1 MTAPAELPADLP
13 ADSSAAGH
21 GKAKACQSAKD
32 RVEISIYVWA
42 ALLLSLCTAWHF
54 FSLPYAISGD
64 TAMYLQTGQFLL
76 EGKLPYRDF
85 QDLNPPLIMYVCA
98 LPAIFAR
105 LTQLPLAIC
114 GIAFTT
120 AVTMFALWLTYRIS
134 GFIYK
139 EMDGQILASE
149 LFAPALLAPCLL
161 NALASFDYGQ
171 REHYFALF
179 LLPFVLLRFYRYKSL
194 SAKAPAALSIL
205 IGLMLGLTLSFK
217 PYFFLPPIVLELYW
231 QLRHRRPGLLISPEC
246 LACALPVLIY
256 LAHFALLPSAVT
268 DLYFHAIAPLL
279 VHGYACFNMV
289 KDVVVYLI
297 FVWAIGSYFIALAL
311 AGLVIRKDLRA
322 PLLILISTSL
332 ALVELQQKF
341 WTYHNIPLYL
351 YVAFTIILALAT
363 IAKKWSV
370 PLRTGLLITLTT
382 LFCFGSYIFHQSVQT
397 HWATPWEKSLAIWS
411 KPGDKVMLLDSSD
424 TPWFK
429 SALRFD
435 LKPGSRYL
443 WLFAIP
449 MLEFEIKNAKT
460 IEASNSA
467 KEQLSQLFININAD
481 FNSYHPD
488 FILVS
493 RAKAFGMP
501 EELDLL
507 AYCKAHGLSQAL
519 DNYETLQPC
528 GSFDLLMR
536 KDLRVNRTKSQAK
549 Q

>member
-21 GKAKACQSAKD
+21 GQAKACQPSQD

-120 AVTMFALWLTYRIS
+120 ALTMFALWLTYRIS

-139 EMDGQILASE
+139 EMDGQILAGE

-268 DLYFHAIAPLL
+268 DLYFHSIAPLL

-311 AGLVIRKDLRA
+311 AGLVIRKDLRGH
-322 PLLILISTSL
+322 
-332 ALVELQQKF
+332 F
-341 WTYHNIPLYL
+341 
-351 YVAFTIILALAT
+351 
-363 IAKKWSV
+363 
-370 PLRTGLLITLTT
+370 
-382 LFCFGSYIFHQSVQT
+382 
-397 HWATPWEKSLAIWS
+397 
-411 KPGDKVMLLDSSD
+411 
-424 TPWFK
+424 
-429 SALRFD
+429 
-435 LKPGSRYL
+435 
-443 WLFAIP
+443 
-449 MLEFEIKNAKT
+449 
-460 IEASNSA
+460 
-467 KEQLSQLFININAD
+467 
-481 FNSYHPD
+481 
-488 FILVS
+488 
-493 RAKAFGMP
+493 
-501 EELDLL
+501 
-507 AYCKAHGLSQAL
+507 
-519 DNYETLQPC
+519 
-528 GSFDLLMR
+528 
-536 KDLRVNRTKSQAK
+536 
-549 Q
+549 